1 MVGIYQKAIE
11 AYKLIFPELR
21 LNSFEERLKF
31 QKTIYLLKA
40 FGVNFQELNFTWYK
54 RGPYCFELIGV
65 QYRKGTET
73 NNLAQEETENIKKNK
88 AALAEFLKDPNTA
101 ELYASV
107 AYLSFEERL
116 DEKEVIRKMGLIKPW
131 FKQEDIARALQKLK
145 QYSQENKIA
154 Q

>member
-1 MVGIYQKAIE
+1 
-11 AYKLIFPELR
+11 
-21 LNSFEERLKF
+21 
-31 QKTIYLLKA
+31 
-40 FGVNFQELNFTWYK
+40 
-54 RGPYCFELIGV
+54 V